1 MHCHHNIFV
10 EAIRDK
16 RKVKLTFLSK
26 ERGNKT
32 DKLCGPVFYSAS
44 VAEKDSGCYYL
55 WNFESN
61 TGNNFLALSPSQI
74 VSIELTKEHFDLV
87 EFFTSSREIS
97 DSQRES
103 GGNLPKTKRKELDG
117 KSL

>member
-1 MHCHHNIFV
+1 
-10 EAIRDK
+10 
-16 RKVKLTFLSK
+16 
-26 ERGNKT
+26 
-32 DKLCGPVFYSAS
+32 
-44 VAEKDSGCYYL
+44 
-55 WNFESN
+55 
-61 TGNNFLALSPSQI
+61 